1 MTKQEL
7 MKDIGTK
14 LKSELN
20 KKSMSQNELAR
31 RTGLSKS
38 TISDYIR
45 GDKLMTIYNLT
56 IICQVLECR
65 FSDIAQ
71 TVDYVER

>member
-7 MKDIGTK
+7 MKDIGAK
-14 LKSELN
+14 LKCELN

-45 GDKLMTIYNLT
+45 GNKLMTI
-56 IICQVLECR
+56 
-65 FSDIAQ
+65 
-71 TVDYVER
+71 